1 MSHGTSLKQTRSKKL
16 DGDRRETILLG
27 TKNAGF
33 IYVECVEEN
42 LGDHHKGFSVTLSPK
57 EPRQPIDW
65 KRNYKQN
72 LTLHSFGAVTG
83 KSLPLVTLLIFVGGL
98 YNHRA

>member
-1 MSHGTSLKQTRSKKL
+1 MQF
-16 DGDRRETILLG
+16 DGDSREATLLG

-57 EPRQPIDW
+57 EPRQPMDW
-65 KRNYKQN
+65 KLQAE
-72 LTLHSFGAVTG
+72 LDFTQLWC
-83 KSLPLVTLLIFVGGL
+83 
-98 YNHRA
+98 NHC

>member
-1 MSHGTSLKQTRSKKL
+1 M
-16 DGDRRETILLG
+16 G

-57 EPRQPIDW
+57 EPRQPMDW

-72 LTLHSFGAVTG
+72 LTLHSFGAITV
-83 KSLPLVTLLIFVGGL
+83 KSLSLITLFIFLRGG
-98 YNHRA
+98 YNRV

>member
-1 MSHGTSLKQTRSKKL
+1 MQF
-16 DGDRRETILLG
+16 DGERREAILLG

-33 IYVECVEEN
+33 IYAECVEEN

-57 EPRQPIDW
+57 EPRQPIYW

-72 LTLHSFGAVTG
+72 LTLHSFGADSV
-83 KSLPLVTLLIFVGGL
+83 KSLSLVAPFMFLGGG
-98 YNHRA
+98 YNNTV

>member
-1 MSHGTSLKQTRSKKL
+1 MQF
-16 DGDRRETILLG
+16 DGDRREAILMG

-57 EPRQPIDW
+57 EPRQPMDW

-72 LTLHSFGAVTG
+72 LTLHSFGAITA
-83 KSLPLVTLLIFVGGL
+83 KSLSLITLFIFLRGG
-98 YNHRA
+98 YNRV